1 MKDKKLFMK
10 KLLVLF
16 SMVVLGFHSG
26 AQTVL
31 TMDVALDIASSN
43 SPEMQTSLLN
53 LERYKLNVLAQ
64 RASLRSQFSLNL
76 NAADYQKRRSFD
88 SRLSQWYTNE
98 TVASSGT
105 FRIDQPIIWTDGVIS
120 LVNTFGWQQNTS
132 LIDDVEN
139 NNKAF
144 HNDLYLSLQQPLF
157 TYNRRRMELREIEL
171 DYENAMISFALKRLN
186 LERNITNQFYSVYM
200 AQCQLYIAKDELLNA
215 LQNFDIIRNQVD
227 RKSTRLY
234 SSHRPLSRM
243 PSSA

>member
-1 MKDKKLFMK
+1 M
-10 KLLVLF
+10 
-16 SMVVLGFHSG
+16 
-26 AQTVL
+26 
-31 TMDVALDIASSN
+31 
-43 SPEMQTSLLN
+43 
-53 LERYKLNVLAQ
+53 
-64 RASLRSQFSLNL
+64 RSQFSLNL

-200 AQCQLYIAKDELLNA
+200 AQCQLDIAKDELLNA
-215 LQNFDIIRNQVD
+215 QQNFDIIRNQVEAD
-227 RKSTRLY
+227 LAARDELFQAELNLA
-234 SSHRPLSRM
+234 SSQ
-243 PSSA
+243 SSVEDNKVQLENAKDDFNQKIGGAHI